1 MALLQLLVPMERWKR
16 DQLVEVL
23 IRWEEAL
30 QNALVSRSG
39 IAAVSA
45 AVRQLS
51 TARSSQELLEGI
63 RHIQKAIAYTQ
74 SNVSVAAVS
83 GYLQWVL
90 R

>member
-1 MALLQLLVPMERWKR
+1 MGLLQLLVPMERWKR
-16 DQLVEVL
+16 DQLTEVL

-51 TARSSQELLEGI
+51 TARSSQELMEAI
-63 RHIQKAIAYTQ
+63 RHIQKAIVYTQ
-74 SNVSVAAVS
+74 GNVSVAAVC